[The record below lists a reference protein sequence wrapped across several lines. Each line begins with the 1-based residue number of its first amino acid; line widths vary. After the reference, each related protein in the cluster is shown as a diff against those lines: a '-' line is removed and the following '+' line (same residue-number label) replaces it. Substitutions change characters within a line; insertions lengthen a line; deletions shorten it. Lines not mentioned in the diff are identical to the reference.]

1 MSKHVLQLDYNR
13 EAYLNMKKRGFT
25 IAEVM
30 ITLAI
35 IGVIAALIIPTF
47 ISGYRRQ
54 VYANT
59 LSKAVSDFE
68 MAMSAMTVK
77 DGVDNLF
84 GTRAWRDLA
93 EEPLNTETE
102 EDAVNLY
109 VANLGRTMGLLY
121 DPAQNTVEN
130 FYSGL
135 SVTDLDGSV
144 LVFEDEPIFADAVP
158 LRNKHEVVYFIDI
171 ENSVSDET
179 PLSENT
185 VLNAGTN
192 LAQVAANIIIDIN
205 GRKAP
210 NILGRDIFKFV
221 LGAEGR
227 LYPEGCRDHFVY
239 MNGGSD
245 DDYVDVAE
253 RCVTNRDG
261 AACAAY
267 LMNNKYRM
275 DY

>member
-47 ISGYRRQ
+47 ISGYRKQ

-68 MAMSAMTVK
+68 MAMSAMMIK
-77 DGVDNLF
+77 DGADNLF

-93 EEPLNTETE
+93 GEPLNSETE
-102 EDAVNLY
+102 EEAVRLY
-109 VANLGRTMGLLY
+109 VTNFGRTMGLLY
-121 DPAQNTVEN
+121 EPEQKTVAD

-135 SVTDLDGSV
+135 SVSDLDGSV
-144 LVFEDEPIFADAVP
+144 LDFEEELIFASAVP
-158 LRNKHEVVYFIDI
+158 LRNKHEVVYFINI
-171 ENSVSDET
+171 ENSVSDVIG
-179 PLSENT
+179 LSENT

-192 LAQVAANIIIDIN
+192 LAQVAAVIIIDIN
-205 GRKAP
+205 GRNAP
-210 NILGRDIFKFV
+210 NILGRDIFHFV
-221 LGAEGR
+221 LGADGR
-227 LYPEGCRDHFVY
+227 LYPEGCRDLAVY
-239 MNGGSD
+239 MNEGSD
-245 DDYVDVAE
+245 EFYEDVAT
-253 RCVTNRDG
+253 RCVTNREG